1 MHSMYQETSAKLEN
15 LLIKNNSASKGGGVN
30 LSSGEIIIDG
40 CTISGNTGEG
50 GGIQLNHGINAIIRN
65 SVISNNTNGGGNGGG
80 MVVFNTALD
89 MDGCSILNNTS
100 KNGAG
105 VYIDI
110 DESGKEAVIKN
121 SFIENNVAN
130 DGQGGGL
137 YNKANTYLFNSSIS
151 YNESIDDAGGGIYNW
166 YVNEINIVECTIQ
179 GNTTNNVGGA
189 IRAEGTLYI
198 SRSRVVDN
206 YAGHKDGG
214 IDFVV
219 EYRLKYIILFLVI
232 TPQEMVLAML

>member
-1 MHSMYQETSAKLEN
+1 YRGGGVYVNSMTQETSAKLEN

-30 LSSGEIIIDG
+30 LNLGEIIIDG

-50 GGIQLNHGINAIIRN
+50 GGIQLNNGINAIIRN

-80 MVVFNTALD
+80 VFVFNTALG
-89 MDGCSILNNTS
+89 MDGCSILNNTA

-110 DESGKEAVIKN
+110 DESGKEAVMKN

-130 DGQGGGL
+130 NGQGGGL

-166 YVNEINIVECTIQ
+166 YTNEINIIECTIQ
-179 GNTTNNVGGA
+179 GNTTNSVGGA
-189 IRAEGTLYI
+189 IQAEGTLYI
-198 SRSRVVDN
+198 SRS
-206 YAGHKDGG
+206 
-214 IDFVV
+214 
-219 EYRLKYIILFLVI
+219 
-232 TPQEMVLAML
+232 